1 VADPI
6 RYYFDQHYPG
16 AVGQGLR
23 QRGIDVLTA
32 QEAGRC
38 GVPDPDQL
46 AFATAEGRVMATFDT
61 DFLALHNG
69 GVQHAGIAWCPA
81 TKYAVG
87 QLIHALVLLH
97 GVLDSD
103 DMRSHV
109 EYL

>member
-1 VADPI
+1 MAEPI

-61 DFLALHNG
+61 DFLALKDG
-69 GVQHAGIAWCPA
+69 KVSVRIQGTAAAA
-81 TKYAVG
+81 TGFDPSWLRNAVEEP
-87 QLIHALVLLH
+87 
-97 GVLDSD
+97 LDEAD
-103 DMRSHV
+103 IERQ
-109 EYL
+109 E